1 MVPPL
6 ITRIVQISLGLHGVL
21 HIAEFGAAL
30 YEEAYIAASLA
41 GFATLT
47 MILGAILL
55 DPEDRAH
62 HH

>member
-1 MVPPL
+1 MVKSL
-6 ITRIVQISLGLHGVL
+6 VIRIVQLSLGLHGVL